1 MPVIDPLILEANE
14 RFYRAFAS
22 GDVGGMD
29 AVWAREVPVACVHPG
44 WTALEGRQ
52 AVMTSWERI
61 FEAEPGPPDVRM
73 SDAAARLVGEAAIV
87 VCLEHLEGTTLVA
100 TNVFVREQGEWRIT
114 HHHASAVRRG
124 QGPTT
129 PSVVH

>member
-1 MPVIDPLILEANE
+1 MALIDPRVLQANE
-14 RFYRAFAS
+14 RFYEAFAAA
-22 GDVGGMD
+22 D
-29 AVWAREVPVACVHPG
+29 ASAMEALWAREVPVACVHPG

-61 FEAEPGPPDVRM
+61 FDAEPGPTGVHA
-73 SDAAARLVGEAAIV
+73 SDAAARVIGDTAVV
-87 VCLEHLEGTTLVA
+87 VCMEHLEGTTLVA
-100 TNVFVREQGEWRIT
+100 TNVFVLEESEWRMA

-124 QGPTT
+124 QGPST